1 MCKLYGMFSSILYSF
16 FLYRSLLEL
25 VCRFEHILVQKDWM
39 VSLKK
44 WQWLI
49 ASIVFVIIYS
59 CNYYGDLATKRVIH
73 SIVYSSDDLVMM
85 RKAVVSILSNDEQ
98 QLPVSADRSIN
109 QLQLFQTIDRFNDGF
124 LLAYDEPF
132 VLHALYDGM
141 IVFTG
146 HTKYNGKT
154 ISIVYDTGATVT
166 FGFVDDFYVLP
177 YTTVT
182 QGMIVATKKSGELYI
197 QIERDGQ
204 ILNMEQ
210 TIRWLKEQ
218 PM

>member
-1 MCKLYGMFSSILYSF
+1 
-16 FLYRSLLEL
+16 
-25 VCRFEHILVQKDWM
+25 M

-49 ASIVFVIIYS
+49 ASILFVVIYS
-59 CNYYGDLATKRVIH
+59 FNYYGDLSTKRVIH

-85 RKAVVSILSNDEQ
+85 RKAVVTMLSNDEH
-98 QLPVSADRSIN
+98 QLPVSAHLSIS
-109 QLQLFQTIDRFNDGF
+109 QLQLFQTIERFNDGF

-132 VLHALYDGM
+132 VLNALYDGL

-154 ISIVYDTGATVT
+154 VSIVYDTGDTVT

-182 QGMIVATKKSGELYI
+182 KGMIVATKKSGELYI

-204 ILNMEQ
+204 VLNMEQ
-210 TIRWLKEQ
+210 TIHWLKEKSN
-218 PM
+218 